1 MSKAELQD
9 RTKRLRFEFESRR
22 SFAVDDAGRAIAN
35 QLVRADICWR
45 KLSRA
50 CRARSRAE
58 FAAKLGIVAEEADET
73 VYWLEL
79 FATEISSEK
88 KLSSAKEANELPPSS
103 HRARSPRSNI
113 KHQTSNIIIMNIGFV
128 GVGRMGANM
137 ARRLKDRGFHVT
149 AVYDTNRAAATELAS
164 ELGCAAAQ
172 DLSEVTAASDVI
184 FTVVTDDNA
193 MRQIFGGHGD
203 NLLVNA
209 RGKLFVN
216 CATISPEVHVEIEK
230 LANKAGA
237 QSLEACMASSITQ
250 AREGTLYL
258 MCGGNEDA
266 FRKAEPILKE
276 LAAQIRFVGKAGEA
290 AKVKA
295 LVNMVMNI
303 NTAGLAEGLGL
314 GAALGLDLTMLRE
327 VFSQTGANSRVL
339 ETDGEDM
346 QNREHSCFFSAAHA
360 AKDSGIALE
369 LARNL
374 GLDLPL
380 ARATKEQYDRMIAE
394 GLGDL
399 DKSGIAELTFKDRH
413 KHSGDRV

>member
-1 MSKAELQD
+1 
-9 RTKRLRFEFESRR
+9 
-22 SFAVDDAGRAIAN
+22 
-35 QLVRADICWR
+35 
-45 KLSRA
+45 
-50 CRARSRAE
+50 
-58 FAAKLGIVAEEADET
+58 
-73 VYWLEL
+73 
-79 FATEISSEK
+79 
-88 KLSSAKEANELPPSS
+88 
-103 HRARSPRSNI
+103 
-113 KHQTSNIIIMNIGFV
+113 
-128 GVGRMGANM
+128 MGANM
-137 ARRLKDRGFHVT
+137 ARRLKDRDFHVT
-149 AVYDTNRAAATELAS
+149 SVYDTNRAAATELAS

-193 MRQIFGGHGD
+193 MRQIFAGGGD

-216 CATISPEVHVEIEK
+216 CATISPEVHMEIEK
-230 LANKAGA
+230 LANKAG
-237 QSLEACMASSITQ
+237 
-250 AREGTLYL
+250 
-258 MCGGNEDA
+258 D
-266 FRKAEPILKE
+266 
-276 LAAQIRFVGKAGEA
+276 A

-327 VFSQTGANSRVL
+327 VFAQTGANSRVL

-360 AKDSGIALE
+360 AKDSGIALA
-369 LARNL
+369 LARKL
-374 GLDLPL
+374 GLNLPL
-380 ARATKEQYDRMIAE
+380 AHATKEQYDRMIAE
-394 GLGDL
+394 NLGEL